1 MYNRAIHNT
10 WGFWAKFCP
19 FLKPFLQHRW
29 PKVPSRHHRG
39 SFLTDHQTLCSLYF
53 TSNTLFFSEKDE
65 TNLYI
70 DTLTW
75 SSQFISV
82 STLRKPWSVCP
93 SISLYCP
100 FARSSSSFTQC
111 SRGHSSWP
119 TVFWPSRGK
128 PLVCGAGSWR
138 YGLIWPSVTGSQT
151 VGIAA
156 ALAELLFSDHVAKA
170 WRLL

>member
-1 MYNRAIHNT
+1 MTKNA
-10 WGFWAKFCP
+10 FQA
-19 FLKPFLQHRW
+19 
-29 PKVPSRHHRG
+29 PSRV
-39 SFLTDHQTLCSLYF
+39 
-53 TSNTLFFSEKDE
+53 FF
-65 TNLYI
+65 N
-70 DTLTW
+70 W
-75 SSQFISV
+75 SSDIMSLVFHVKYTFFFFLNKTKQYKLVHWHFDLELTV
-82 STLRKPWSVCP
+82 HLGQHFQKTLKAFALP
-93 SISLYCP
+93 SHFYWP

-170 WRLL
+170 WRLF